1 MVLPKSKEVLS
12 PTLDSIKIRPDI
24 QGLRGLAVLAVVAY
38 HAQLPLPGGFVGVDM
53 FFIISGWVVTNTVLR
68 QVSGNSFSIITFYS
82 KRIKRL
88 VPMLTVVNLATL
100 LLIIVFLSP
109 FGEIQKALSTVR
121 WSTFFSA
128 NIELLR
134 ADTYSNLIGNPFRHL
149 WSLAVEEQFYLLYP
163 LLIFVIRT
171 LNAQLFH
178 IQFEKALRVVLIVIF
193 FISVVYCLSLS
204 SHGIGTAPIRL
215 AFFSMPS
222 RMWEFACGII
232 LATYGKSVRR
242 INSAFS
248 SVVGVIGILLLL
260 WSFTS
265 INSLTIFPGWA
276 TIAPVA
282 GTTFLLLSGD
292 TSSMVKSLLSI
303 KPLTYLGDLS
313 YGWYLWHWPLIVVTK
328 IIFPSNTFSLV
339 IASFVALMIA
349 HLCFVIFENPIRRSV
364 RISRGMSFLMLGTSC
379 IFVLCVITGIQI
391 VAHSGFGLKST
402 VEIDRSEQRDTV
414 LRNRTLCS
422 VENERDA
429 SRFIQLSTSE
439 FLESCSNGVL
449 LGQQQRPDII
459 LVGDSQA
466 DSYADGLF
474 RAGDELGLS
483 TFGYFADGC
492 PFIARAPLRTS
503 EYCNDLNQHVA
514 MLIKE
519 LQPKILVITN
529 RYDFLGTNLDE
540 MNNRVPF
547 ADGSLPR
554 DLPAQFDAISL
565 SLSDMIASIGLS
577 ISNIAVVTDLANPSL
592 PPRTLFEKTSFSK
605 NPGNDPYSEIRL
617 IRDEINVLLQHEL
630 GNDKKVTLLNFDHE
644 LCDASGFCSGVDADK
659 PIFVDENHLNAT
671 GSRKLISAWIK
682 FFTTKN
688 IG

>member
-1 MVLPKSKEVLS
+1 MSPRSFGSSSILQATEVRS
-12 PTLDSIKIRPDI
+12 DI

-53 FFIISGWVVTNTVLR
+53 FFVISGWVVTNTVIR
-68 QVSGNSFSIITFYS
+68 QVSGNDFSIISFYS

-100 LLIIVFLSP
+100 LLIVVFLSP

-149 WSLAVEEQFYLLYP
+149 WSLAVEEQFYLFYP

-171 LNAQLFH
+171 LNARLFH
-178 IQFEKALRVVLIVIF
+178 IQFEKALRVVSIVILVSSA
-193 FISVVYCLSLS
+193 IYCLSLS
-204 SHGIGTAPIRL
+204 SHGIGTTPIRL

-222 RMWEFACGII
+222 RMWEFACGVI
-232 LATYGKSVRR
+232 LATYGGRVHR
-242 INSAFS
+242 INSFVS
-248 SVVGVIGILLLL
+248 SVLGLVGIFMLL

-276 TIAPVA
+276 TIAPVM

-292 TSSMVKSLLSI
+292 TSFMVKSLLSI

-313 YGWYLWHWPLIVVTK
+313 YGWYLWHWPLIVITK
-328 IIFPSNTFSLV
+328 IIYPHNTFSLV
-339 IASFVALMIA
+339 TASLAALMIA
-349 HLCFVIFENPIRRSV
+349 HICFVMFENPIRKSV
-364 RISRGMSFLMLGTSC
+364 RIGRGKSFLMLGTSC
-379 IFVLCVITGIQI
+379 IFVFCVITGIQI
-391 VAHSGFGLKST
+391 VAHSGFGLQST
-402 VEIDRSEQRDTV
+402 VQIDRSEQRDTV

-422 VENERDA
+422 VENQQDA
-429 SRFIQLSTSE
+429 SRFIQLSTNE

-474 RAGDELGLS
+474 GAGDELGLS

-514 MLIKE
+514 MLIEE

-529 RYDFLGTNLDE
+529 RYDFLATNLDE

-547 ADGSLPR
+547 ADGSLPKNYSEQ
-554 DLPAQFDAISL
+554 LSSISL
-565 SLSDMIASIGLS
+565 SLSDIVTTIHPSK
-577 ISNIAVVTDLANPSL
+577 SNIIIVTDLANPSL
-592 PPRTLFEKTSFSK
+592 PPRTLFERTSFAR
-605 NPGNDPYSEIRL
+605 NAGNDPYGEIRAV
-617 IRDEINVLLQHEL
+617 RDEVNVPIQKLL
-630 GNDKKVTLLNFDHE
+630 GNKQNLRLLNFSHE
-644 LCDASGFCSGVDADK
+644 LCDASDFCSGVSAGF
-659 PIFVDENHLNAT
+659 PIFIDENHLNAM
-671 GSRKLISAWIK
+671 GSKKLTPAWIEILDQ
-682 FFTTKN
+682 TN
-688 IG
+688 

>member
-1 MVLPKSKEVLS
+1 MSPRSFGSSSILQATEVRS
-12 PTLDSIKIRPDI
+12 DI

-53 FFIISGWVVTNTVLR
+53 FFVISGWVVTNTVIR
-68 QVSGNSFSIITFYS
+68 QVSGNSFSIIAFYS

-149 WSLAVEEQFYLLYP
+149 WSLAVEEQFYLFYP

-171 LNAQLFH
+171 LNARLFH
-178 IQFEKALRVVLIVIF
+178 IQFEKALRVVSIVILV
-193 FISVVYCLSLS
+193 SSAVYCLSLS
-204 SHGIGTAPIRL
+204 SHGIGTTPIRL

-222 RMWEFACGII
+222 RMWEFACGVI
-232 LATYGKSVRR
+232 LATYGGRVHR
-242 INSAFS
+242 INSFVS
-248 SVVGVIGILLLL
+248 SVLGLVGIFMLL

-276 TIAPVA
+276 TIAPVV

-292 TSSMVKSLLSI
+292 TSFMVKSLLSI

-313 YGWYLWHWPLIVVTK
+313 YGWYLWHWPLIVTTN
-328 IIFPSNTFSLV
+328 IIFPHNTFSLV
-339 IASFVALMIA
+339 IASLLGLMIA
-349 HLCFVIFENPIRRSV
+349 HICFVMFENPIRKSV
-364 RISRGMSFLMLGTSC
+364 RIGRGKSFLMLGTSC
-379 IFVLCVITGIQI
+379 ILVLCLITGIQI
-391 VAHSGFGLKST
+391 VTHSGFGLKST
-402 VEIDRSEQRDTV
+402 VQIDRSEQRDTV
-414 LRNRTLCS
+414 LRNRQLCS

-429 SRFIQLSTSE
+429 SRFIQLSTNE

-503 EYCNDLNQHVA
+503 EYCNDLNQRVA

-592 PPRTLFEKTSFSK
+592 PPRTLFERTSFSR
-605 NPGNDPYSEIRL
+605 NTGNDPYSEIRL
-617 IRDEINVLLQHEL
+617 TRDKINSLLQNEL

-644 LCDASGFCSGVDADK
+644 LCDTFGFCSGVDAGK

-671 GSRKLISAWIK
+671 GSRKLTSAWVK
-682 FFTTKN
+682 FFTTEN

>member
-1 MVLPKSKEVLS
+1 MSPRRYGDLS
-12 PTLDSIKIRPDI
+12 ILDSAKIRPDI

-38 HAQLPLPGGFVGVDM
+38 HAQLPLSGGFVGVDM
-53 FFIISGWVVTNTVLR
+53 FFVISGWVVTNTVIR
-68 QVSGNSFSIITFYS
+68 QVSGNSFSIISFYS

-88 VPMLTVVNLATL
+88 VPMLTLVNLATL
-100 LLIIVFLSP
+100 VLIVIFLSP

-149 WSLAVEEQFYLLYP
+149 WSLAVEEQFYLFYP
-163 LLIFVIRT
+163 VLVFVVTAI
-171 LNAQLFH
+171 NAQLFH
-178 IQFEKALRVVLIVIF
+178 IQFEKALRGVIAVILLISF
-193 FISVVYCLSLS
+193 AYCLLLS
-204 SHGIGTAPIRL
+204 SSGIGSASIRL

-232 LATYGKSVRR
+232 LATYGKSVCR

-248 SVVGVIGILLLL
+248 SIVGVIGILLLL

-265 INSLTIFPGWA
+265 INSLTVFPGWA
-276 TIAPVA
+276 TIAPVV
-282 GTTFLLLSGD
+282 GTIFLLLSGD
-292 TSSMVKSLLSI
+292 TSFMVKSLLSI
-303 KPLTYLGDLS
+303 KPLTYLGDIS
-313 YGWYLWHWPLIVVTK
+313 YGWYLWHWPLIVMTK
-328 IIFPSNTFSLV
+328 IIFPHNTFSLV
-339 IASFVALMIA
+339 IASLAALMIA
-349 HLCFVIFENPIRRSV
+349 HICFVMFENPIRRSV
-364 RISRGMSFLMLGTSC
+364 RIGQGISFLMLATSC
-379 IFVLCVITGIQI
+379 VFVFCVATGVQ
-391 VAHSGFGLKST
+391 VFARYGFGLQSA
-402 VEIDRSEQRDTV
+402 VEVDGTSHRDTV

-422 VENERDA
+422 VENEREA
-429 SRFIQLSTSE
+429 SRFLQLRASD
-439 FLESCSNGVL
+439 FLKSCSNSVL

-474 RAGDELGLS
+474 KAGSELGLS
-483 TFGYFADGC
+483 TVGYSADGC
-492 PFIARAPLRTS
+492 PFIARAPLRLID
-503 EYCNDLNQHVA
+503 YCNEVNTHALA
-514 MLIKE
+514 LIAE

-547 ADGSLPR
+547 RNGSLPE
-554 DLPAQFDAISL
+554 DVPAQLSSISS
-565 SLSDMIASIGLS
+565 SLSDIVNVLGRSM
-577 ISNIAVVTDLANPSL
+577 SNIVVVTDLVNPSL

-605 NPGNDPYSEIRL
+605 NAGNDPYSEIRL
-617 IRDEINVLLQHEL
+617 VRDQINVLLQNEL

-644 LCDASGFCSGVDADK
+644 LCDASGFCSGVDAGK

-671 GSRKLISAWIK
+671 GSRKLTSAWVK

>member
-1 MVLPKSKEVLS
+1 MSPRRYGDLS
-12 PTLDSIKIRPDI
+12 ILDSAKIRPDI

-38 HAQLPLPGGFVGVDM
+38 HAQLPLSGGFVGVDM
-53 FFIISGWVVTNTVLR
+53 FFVISGWVVTNTVIR
-68 QVSGNSFSIITFYS
+68 QVSGNSFSIISFYS

-88 VPMLTVVNLATL
+88 VPMLTLVNLATL
-100 LLIIVFLSP
+100 VLIVIFLSP

-149 WSLAVEEQFYLLYP
+149 WSLAVEEQFYLFYP
-163 LLIFVIRT
+163 VLVFVVTAI
-171 LNAQLFH
+171 NAQLLH
-178 IQFEKALRVVLIVIF
+178 IQFEKALRGVIAVILLISF
-193 FISVVYCLSLS
+193 AYCLLLS
-204 SHGIGTAPIRL
+204 SSGIGSASIRL

-232 LATYGKSVRR
+232 LATYGKSVCR

-248 SVVGVIGILLLL
+248 SIVGVIGILLLL

-276 TIAPVA
+276 TIAPVV
-282 GTTFLLLSGD
+282 GTIFLLLSGD
-292 TSSMVKSLLSI
+292 TSPMVKSFLSI
-303 KPLTYLGDLS
+303 KPLTYLGDIS
-313 YGWYLWHWPLIVVTK
+313 YGWYLWHWPLIVMTK
-328 IIFPSNTFSLV
+328 IIFSHNTFSLV
-339 IASFVALMIA
+339 IASLAALMIA
-349 HLCFVIFENPIRRSV
+349 HICFVMFENPIRRSV
-364 RISRGMSFLMLGTSC
+364 RIGRGKSFLMLGTSC

-429 SRFIQLSTSE
+429 SRFIQLSTNE

-547 ADGSLPR
+547 ADGSLST
-554 DLPAQFDAISL
+554 DLSAQLDAIS
-565 SLSDMIASIGLS
+565 SALSDMVASIRLS
-577 ISNIAVVTDLANPSL
+577 ISNIVVITDLANPSL
-592 PPRTLFEKTSFSK
+592 PPRTLFENTSFSK
-605 NPGNDPYSEIRL
+605 NAGNDPYSEIRL
-617 IRDEINVLLQHEL
+617 VRDQINVLLQKEL
-630 GNDKKVTLLNFDHE
+630 GHEKKVVLLNFSQE
-644 LCDASGFCSGVDADK
+644 LCDAFGFCSGVDAGK

-671 GSRKLISAWIK
+671 GSRKLTSAWVK

>member
-1 MVLPKSKEVLS
+1 MVPPKSKEVVL
-12 PTLDSIKIRPDI
+12 PTLGSTKIRPDI

-38 HAQLPLPGGFVGVDM
+38 HAQLPIPGGFVGVDI
-53 FFIISGWVVTNTVLR
+53 FFVISGWVVTTTAVR
-68 QVSGNSFSIITFYS
+68 QVTSNNFSIGAFYV

-88 VPMLTVVNLATL
+88 VPMLTLVNLATL
-100 LLIIVFLSP
+100 VLIVIFLSP

-134 ADTYSNLIGNPFRHL
+134 ADSYTNLIGNPFRHL
-149 WSLAVEEQFYLLYP
+149 WSLAVEEQFYLVYP
-163 LLIFVIRT
+163 LLIFIINALNMRLFRT
-171 LNAQLFH
+171 
-178 IQFEKALRVVLIVIF
+178 QFEKMLGWVLFLFLVASF
-193 FISVVYCLSLS
+193 TYCLLLS
-204 SHGIGTAPIRL
+204 TNGIGSTSIRL

-232 LATYGKSVRR
+232 LATCGKSVRR
-242 INSAFS
+242 INSVIS
-248 SVVGVIGILLLL
+248 SVIGVIGFLLLL
-260 WSFTS
+260 WSFTL
-265 INSLTIFPGWA
+265 INSLTVFPGWA
-276 TIAPVA
+276 TIAPVVA
-282 GTTFLLLSGD
+282 TTFLLLSGD
-292 TSSMVKSLLSI
+292 TSPMVKSLLSI
-303 KPLTYLGDLS
+303 RPLTYMGDLS

-328 IIFPSNTFSLV
+328 IIFPNNTFSLV
-339 IASFVALMIA
+339 VASFVALMIA
-349 HLCFVIFENPIRRSV
+349 HICFVIFENPIRRSV
-364 RISRGMSFLMLGTSC
+364 RIGRGMSFLMLGTSC
-379 IFVLCVITGIQI
+379 IFVLCVIAGIQI

-429 SRFIQLSTSE
+429 SRFIQLSTNE

-449 LGQQQRPDII
+449 LGQQHRPDII

-547 ADGSLPR
+547 ADGSLST
-554 DLPAQFDAISL
+554 DLSAQFDAISS
-565 SLSDMIASIGLS
+565 SLSDMVASIRLS
-577 ISNIAVVTDLANPSL
+577 VSNIVVVTDLANPSL
-592 PPRTLFEKTSFSK
+592 PPRTLFENTSFSK
-605 NPGNDPYSEIRL
+605 KAGNDPYSEIRL
-617 IRDEINVLLQHEL
+617 VRNQINVLLQNEL
-630 GNDKKVTLLNFDHE
+630 GHEKKVVLLNFSQE
-644 LCDASGFCSGVDADK
+644 LCDAFGFCSGVDAGK

-671 GSRKLISAWIK
+671 GSRKLTPAWVK
-682 FFTTKN
+682 FFTTIN